1 MPYAQVANLEF
12 NQIKAALK
20 DYLRSHTDFTDFDFE
35 GSVWSNLLDV
45 LAYNTYYTA
54 FNTNMVVNELFL
66 DSATVRDNVIAIAK
80 QLGYKPKSR
89 VAPKATISFDVNFT
103 GGTIP
108 TTIIL
113 KRGTGFITSYDNKLY
128 QFVVKDDI
136 KKVVT
141 GTTATFSNIDFYEGS
156 VVTDNYI
163 VDTSLSNQR
172 FIIDNSGVDT
182 NSIIVRVYGS
192 DLNSSF
198 EYYSPADNILDLT
211 AGTKSYFI
219 DEIED
224 ERYEIFFGDG
234 ILGRKLANGEA
245 VEISYLV
252 TNGPDTNGANTFTF
266 NGVLTD
272 ENGNGY
278 VTVINNISTVSA
290 ANGGA
295 DIESISKIKF
305 NAPKFY
311 STQNRAVT
319 ATDYAAIVRNIY
331 PAISDIIVFGGEDAS
346 PPEYGKVKIAIKP
359 ESAASLSSYTKN
371 QIITSL
377 KSYCVGSV
385 TPEIVN
391 PSIVYIELTSGIFYD
406 KTKTT
411 ATPEDIRKKVITGI
425 ESYLASAEVEKFGGK
440 FRYSKMVGV
449 IDDADRSINSNRTTV
464 MMRKDF
470 YPGINSTYFYELCFN
485 NSFDY
490 DGDVAPV
497 LSSTGFVISEYPT
510 FTVYLEDKA
519 GKILLYRLDS
529 LTGDKIVVRD
539 YVGDIKYDSG
549 EIMLYDL
556 TIIKGSFF
564 DNKIEVRVRPKY
576 NDIVAL
582 REMYLDVD
590 ITNSKFTA
598 YQE

>member
-12 NQIKAALK
+12 NQIKSALK
-20 DYLRSHTDFTDFDFE
+20 EYLRSYTDFTDFDFE

-66 DSATVRDNVIAIAK
+66 DSASLRDNVIAIAK

-89 VAPKATISFDVNFT
+89 VAPKASISFDVNFT
-103 GGTIP
+103 GGTLP
-108 TTIIL
+108 SSIIL
-113 KRGTGFITSYDNKLY
+113 KRGSGFITNYDNKLY
-128 QFVVKDDI
+128 QFVVIDDV

-141 GTTATFSNIDFYEGS
+141 GTTASFDSIDFYEGS

-163 VDTSLSNQR
+163 VNTSLSNQR
-172 FIIDNSGVDT
+172 FIIDNPGVDT
-182 NSIIVRVYGS
+182 NSIVVRVYGS

-198 EYYSPADNILDLT
+198 EYYSPADSILDLT
-211 AGTKSYFI
+211 ADTKSYFI

-234 ILGRKLANGEA
+234 ILGRSLQNGEV

-252 TNGPDTNGANTFTF
+252 TNGPETNGAKTFTF

-272 ENGNGY
+272 ENGTGY
-278 VTVINNISTVSA
+278 VTVINNINTVSA

-319 ATDYAAIVRNIY
+319 SADYAAIVRNIY
-331 PAISDIIVFGGEDAS
+331 PAISDIIVFGGEDAN
-346 PPEYGKVKIAIKP
+346 PPEYGKVKISIKP
-359 ESAASLSSYTKN
+359 ENAALLSSYTKN

-391 PSIVYIELTSGIFYD
+391 PSILYIELTSGIFYD
-406 KTKTT
+406 KKKTT
-411 ATPEDIRKKVITGI
+411 ATPEDIRKKVITGVETYI
-425 ESYLASAEVEKFGGK
+425 ASADVEKFGGK

-485 NSFDY
+485 NAFDY
-490 DGDVAPV
+490 DGDVSPV
-497 LSSTGFVISEYPT
+497 LSSTGFVLSEYPT
-510 FTVYLEDKA
+510 FTVYLEDKG

-529 LTGDKIVVRD
+529 LTGDKIVVKD